1 MYTHAN
7 RDKNI
12 QIKRKGEEKKN
23 IITIPKSQTKF
34 IEFHEINKGLQ
45 WLVHICIL

>member
-12 QIKRKGEEKKN
+12 QIKERGKK
-23 IITIPKSQTKF
+23 KK
-34 IEFHEINKGLQ
+34 
-45 WLVHICIL
+45 